1 MMKRTIFSL
10 LAIFLFL
17 SACNLPETS
26 SPTSDTSFLAFTQS
40 AQTVEVRLTELA
52 ATSTPTPQQNLPPPI
67 NTPFDTP
74 EATPAPT
81 VTQPTQM
88 TPSVAICDSA
98 QFVADVTVPDGT
110 EYDPKSAFTK
120 TWRLMNSGTCTWTTA
135 YAVVF
140 DKGELMSAVTPV
152 NLTASVPP
160 GGSVDISINMIAP
173 ATDGKYVGYW
183 KLRNASGAI
192 FGIGNEAKPYYVSI
206 KVGKST
212 KTSVYNMVD
221 NYCSAQWTSG
231 AVGTLPCP
239 GGDGDVTGFVIKQT
253 NPQLETGSTEDEA
266 SLLVSP
272 QKVDNGYISGKY
284 PVFKVESGD
293 RFRSIIGCAYN
304 ANNCNVIFQLNYI
317 VDGSAEQTLT
327 SWNETYNGAFQDI
340 NIDLS
345 SLAGKNVI
353 FILRINANGSSDQ
366 DRAQWLQPRIVR

>member
-1 MMKRTIFSL
+1 MIKRTIFSL

-17 SACNLPETS
+17 SACNLPQTS
-26 SPTSDTSFLAFTQS
+26 DPTSNASFLAFTQS

-52 ATSTPTPQQNLPPPI
+52 ATSTATPQQNFPPPV

-74 EATPAPT
+74 QATPAPT
-81 VTQPTQM
+81 VSQSTQVTPT
-88 TPSVAICDSA
+88 ICDSA

-110 EYDPKSAFTK
+110 EYDPNSAFTK
-120 TWRLMNSGTCTWTTA
+120 TWRLMNTGTCTWTTA
-135 YAVVF
+135 YAIVF
-140 DKGELMSAVTPV
+140 DRGDLMSAVTPV
-152 NLTASVPP
+152 NLATSVAP
-160 GGSVDISINMIAP
+160 GGTIDISINMIAP
-173 ATDGKYVGYW
+173 ATNGKYVGYW
-183 KLRNASGAI
+183 KLRNASGVK
-192 FGIGNEAKPYYVSI
+192 FGLGNEAKPYYVSI
-206 KVGKST
+206 RVGKST
-212 KTSVYNMVD
+212 KTSVYSMVD

-239 GGDGDVTGFVIKQT
+239 GTDSDVAGSVIKQT

-266 SLLVSP
+266 AILVSP
-272 QKVDNGYISGKY
+272 QKVDNGYIAGKY
-284 PVFKVESGD
+284 PAFEVESGD

-317 VDGSAEQTLT
+317 IDGSAEQTLT
-327 SWNETYNGAFQDI
+327 SWNETYNGNFQDI

-353 FILRINANGSSDQ
+353 FILRVNANGSSDQ